1 MLHSD
6 EPKYLQINV
15 RINPAEKQ
23 MLEQLQ
29 RGIRPRVSLSRL
41 LIYFCEEEARRKG
54 IIQDEEDGTWSIAEA
69 VSRKSPD
76 Q

>member
-6 EPKYLQINV
+6 APKYLQINI

-23 MLEQLQ
+23 MLDQLQ

-41 LIYFCEEEARRKG
+41 LVFYCEEEARRQG
-54 IIQDEEDGTWSIAEA
+54 IIHDEEDGTWTIAEA
-69 VSRKSPD
+69 VARKSPD

>member
-69 VSRKSPD
+69 VSRKSPN